1 MVHDEFSVHEMDKS
15 FFLAHTQA
23 EIKNTGR
30 NDIFPIILPITAAGK
45 DPFAN
50 LTIG

>member
-23 EIKNTGR
+23 EIKILEKR
-30 NDIFPIILPITAAGK
+30 YFPNNI
-45 DPFAN
+45 AN
-50 LTIG
+50 NCAQEKIPLLT